1 MPVTINGDGSIAGL
15 SVGGLGSGVVNTAT
29 LADGAITSSALP
41 AGSVIQVKSTVKKDA
56 QTISGAGGGSAGTD
70 VNITGL
76 SFSITPSS
84 SSSLILLQGHIS
96 HYVDDNQQ
104 MCFTLK
110 ANGSLIT
117 DAIGDAGN
125 SSQKRIFVSGN
136 SNQSF
141 TGEWQVSTTTFSYR
155 HAPATTSAV
164 TYQVCYNMGTTNGT
178 SYINRS
184 ERDGGYTNYDYRAIS
199 TFTGMEIAA

>member
-1 MPVTINGDGSIAGL
+1 MPVTINGDGSITGLAAGGI
-15 SVGGLGSGVVNTAT
+15 SSAGAIAS
-29 LADGAITSSALP
+29 GAITSSALP

-96 HYVDDNQQ
+96 HYVDGNQQ
-104 MCFTLK
+104 MGFTLK

-141 TGEWQVSTTTFSYR
+141 LGDWQVSTTTFSYR

-164 TYQVCYNMGTTNGT
+164 TYQVCYNMATTNGT

-184 ERDGGYTNYDYRAIS
+184 ERDGAYTNYDYRAMS